1 MNEIVKKVKNNNFLI
16 YVIGLSIMIFTIV
29 LIRAAT
35 SAITWDEAYTYIAY
49 AKNFSIK
56 ELIDI
61 GSNLANNHILNTVM
75 IAIIDKLC
83 NIPYNEFIIRLP
95 NIIMLIFYFIGSY
108 MISRD
113 EKHKYLLFTGLV
125 LNYYVM
131 EFFGLARGYG
141 MATSFT
147 IWMCYFFKKAS
158 KNDYD
163 DKNIFISVI
172 FGLLACYS
180 NTISILSLFAIC
192 LIYLMQLIRK
202 KETIKFIKRNI
213 IKIIP
218 IAILL
223 IYIVIFHFIVTG
235 SDKPVFG
242 GTGEAKGLTIIGFL
256 EKNFVWMFVE
266 NSGINI
272 VVSIIGII
280 FIIVSILFFRK
291 EILKRPFFSVILALI
306 IALIVPSMILGKPYP
321 IERCL
326 IPLWPL
332 VVLGIVDIYSLWTD
346 KMNIKISKIV
356 TGCII
361 FVLIFAF
368 VIRIN
373 IKETRTWKNNY
384 PVRDIAYQALFEQR
398 TLTPEEYEE
407 NKGYFGLEFYRQKI
421 LEQYNFDIVPKQ

>member
-1 MNEIVKKVKNNNFLI
+1 MREIAKKVKNNNFLI
-16 YVIGLSIMIFTIV
+16 YVIGLSLVIFTIV
-29 LIRAAT
+29 LIRAVT

-49 AKNFSIK
+49 VKNFNMQQ
-56 ELIDI
+56 LIDI
-61 GSNLANNHILNTVM
+61 SSNLANNHILNTLM
-75 IAIIDKLC
+75 ITIMDKLC

-108 MISRD
+108 MISKD
-113 EKHKYLLFTGLV
+113 EKHKYLLFSGLV

-141 MATSFT
+141 IAASFV

-158 KNDYD
+158 INNYD

-180 NTISILSLFAIC
+180 NTISILALFVIC
-192 LIYLMQLIRK
+192 LIYLIQLIRK
-202 KETIKFIKRNI
+202 KETLTFIKRNI

-218 IAILL
+218 IAIFL
-223 IYIVIFHFIVTG
+223 IYIVVFHFIVTG

-256 EKNFVWMFVE
+256 EKNFIWMFVE
-266 NSGINI
+266 NSIINI
-272 VVSIIGII
+272 VVSVIGVI
-280 FIIVSILFFRK
+280 FIIVSTVFFRK
-291 EILKRPFFSVILALI
+291 KILERPFFCAILALI
-306 IALIVPSMILGKPYP
+306 VTLILPSMILGKPYP

-332 VVLGIVDIYSLWTD
+332 VVLGIVDIYSLWTN
-346 KMNIKISKIV
+346 KMNIKISKII
-356 TGCII
+356 TGII
-361 FVLIFAF
+361 LFSLIMLFA
-368 VIRIN
+368 IRIN
-373 IKETRTWKNNY
+373 VKETRTWKNNY
-384 PVRDIAYQALFEQR
+384 PVRDIVYQALAEGR
-398 TLTPEEYEE
+398 TLTQEEYES

-421 LEQYNFDIVPKQ
+421 LEEYNVDILPKQ

>member
-1 MNEIVKKVKNNNFLI
+1 MKEIAKNIKNNNFFV
-16 YVIGLSIMIFTIV
+16 YVVGVSIIVFTIV
-29 LIRAAT
+29 LVRAAT

-49 AKNFSIK
+49 AKDFNIQQ
-56 ELIDI
+56 LIDI
-61 GSNLANNHILNTVM
+61 HSNFANNHIINTIM
-75 IAIIDKLC
+75 IAIVDNLC

-108 MISRD
+108 KISKD
-113 EKHKYLLFTGLV
+113 EKHKYLLFSGLI

-141 MATSFT
+141 IATSFT

-158 KNDYD
+158 KNNYD

-180 NTISILSLFAIC
+180 NTISILSLFTIC
-192 LIYLMQLIRK
+192 LIYLIQLIRK

-218 IAILL
+218 IAIFL
-223 IYIVIFHFIVTG
+223 IYIIIFHFIVTG

-242 GTGEAKGLTIIGFL
+242 GTGEAKGLTIVGFL

-266 NSGINI
+266 NSVINI
-272 VVSIIGII
+272 AVSIIVLL
-280 FIIVSILFFRK
+280 FIIISTVVFRK
-291 EILKRPFFSVILALI
+291 QIIEKPFFSAILVLI
-306 IALIVPSMILGKPYP
+306 IALIVPSTILGKPYP

-332 VVLGIVDIYSLWTD
+332 VVLGLVDMYSLWTD
-346 KMNIKISKIV
+346 
-356 TGCII
+356 
-361 FVLIFAF
+361 
-368 VIRIN
+368 
-373 IKETRTWKNNY
+373 
-384 PVRDIAYQALFEQR
+384 
-398 TLTPEEYEE
+398 
-407 NKGYFGLEFYRQKI
+407 
-421 LEQYNFDIVPKQ
+421 

>member
-1 MNEIVKKVKNNNFLI
+1 MREIAKNVKNNNFLV
-16 YVIGLSIMIFTIV
+16 YAIGLSIVIFTIV
-29 LIRAAT
+29 LVRAVT

-49 AKNFSIK
+49 AKDFSIQQ
-56 ELIDI
+56 LIDI
-61 GSNLANNHILNTVM
+61 HSNFANNHIINTLM
-75 IAIIDKLC
+75 IAIADNLF

-108 MISRD
+108 MISKD
-113 EKHKYLLFTGLV
+113 EKHKYLLFSGLV

-141 MATSFT
+141 IAASFT

-180 NTISILSLFAIC
+180 NTISILSLFVIC
-192 LIYLMQLIRK
+192 LIYLIQLIRK
-202 KETIKFIKRNI
+202 KETIEFLKRNV

-218 IAILL
+218 IAIFL

-266 NSGINI
+266 NSIVNI
-272 VVSIIGII
+272 VVSIIGLL
-280 FIIVSILFFRK
+280 FIIVSAIFFRK
-291 EILKRPFFSVILALI
+291 QILERQFFSAILLLI
-306 IALIVPSMILGKPYP
+306 IVLIVPSTILGKPYP

-326 IPLWPL
+326 IPLWPI
-332 VVLGIVDIYSLWTD
+332 VVLGIVDIYSLWTE
-346 KMNIKISKIV
+346 KMTIKISRII
-356 TGCII
+356 TGCLI
-361 FVLIFAF
+361 FILIFAF
-368 VIRIN
+368 AIRIN
-373 IKETRTWKNNY
+373 IKTTRTWKNNY
-384 PVRDIAYQALFEQR
+384 VVRDIAYNALFEHR
-398 TLTPEEYEE
+398 TLTKEEYEE
-407 NKGYFGLEFYRQKI
+407 NKDFYGLEFYRQKI
-421 LEQYNFDIVPKQ
+421 LEKYNFDIIPK

>member
-1 MNEIVKKVKNNNFLI
+1 MKEIAKNIKNNNFFV
-16 YVIGLSIMIFTIV
+16 YVVGVSIIVFTIV
-29 LIRAAT
+29 LVRAAT

-49 AKNFSIK
+49 AKDFNIQQ
-56 ELIDI
+56 LIDI
-61 GSNLANNHILNTVM
+61 HSNFANNHIINTIM
-75 IAIIDKLC
+75 IAIVDNLC

-108 MISRD
+108 KISKD
-113 EKHKYLLFTGLV
+113 EKHKYLLFSGLI

-141 MATSFT
+141 IATSFT

-158 KNDYD
+158 KNNYD

-180 NTISILSLFAIC
+180 NTISILSLFTIC
-192 LIYLMQLIRK
+192 LIYLIQLIRK

-218 IAILL
+218 IAIFL
-223 IYIVIFHFIVTG
+223 IYIIIFHFIVTG

-242 GTGEAKGLTIIGFL
+242 GTGEAKGLTIVGFL

-266 NSGINI
+266 NSVINI
-272 VVSIIGII
+272 AVSIIVLL
-280 FIIVSILFFRK
+280 FIIISTVVFRK
-291 EILKRPFFSVILALI
+291 QIIEKPFFSAILVLI
-306 IALIVPSMILGKPYP
+306 IALIVPSTILGKPYP

-332 VVLGIVDIYSLWTD
+332 VVLGLVDMYSLWTD
-346 KMNIKISKIV
+346 KINIKIGKLV
-356 TGCII
+356 TGGII
-361 FVLIFAF
+361 LILIFAF
-368 VIRIN
+368 TIRIN
-373 IKETRTWKNNY
+373 IKTTRTWNNNY
-384 PVRDIAYQALFEQR
+384 QVRDIAYQALFEQR
-398 TLTPEEYEE
+398 TLTKEEYEE
-407 NKGYFGLEFYRQKI
+407 NQGFYGLEFYRQKI
-421 LEQYNFDIVPKQ
+421 LEKYNFDIIPK

>member
-1 MNEIVKKVKNNNFLI
+1 MQENIKNKNINNFLI
-16 YVIGLSIMIFTIV
+16 YVIGLSIVIFVIV
-29 LIRAAT
+29 LVRAAT

-49 AKNFSIK
+49 VKNFSIQQ
-56 ELIDI
+56 LIDI
-61 GSNLANNHILNTVM
+61 NSNLANNHIMNTIM
-75 IAIIDKLC
+75 IVVADRLSGISF
-83 NIPYNEFIIRLP
+83 NEFIIRLP
-95 NIIMLIFYFIGSY
+95 NIIMLIFYFLGSY
-108 MISRD
+108 MFSKD

-141 MATSFT
+141 IACSFI
-147 IWMCYFFKKAS
+147 IWMCYFVKKAS
-158 KNDYD
+158 KNNYD
-163 DKNIFISVI
+163 TKNIFISVI

-180 NTISILSLFAIC
+180 NTISILALGSIC
-192 LIYLMQLIRK
+192 LMYLIQLICK
-202 KETIKFIKRNI
+202 KELVKFIKSNI

-218 IAILL
+218 ISILL

-266 NSGINI
+266 NETINI
-272 VVSIIGII
+272 VVSVLIVAYIILSVI
-280 FIIVSILFFRK
+280 FFRK
-291 EILKRPFFSVILALI
+291 KIIERPFFSIFLILILTLI
-306 IALIVPSMILGKPYP
+306 LPSIILQKPYP

-332 VVLGIVDIYSLWTD
+332 VVIGMIDMYSLWIE
-346 KMNIKISKIV
+346 KINIKNSKII
-356 TGCII
+356 TGTII
-361 FVLIFAF
+361 CLLIVMFF
-368 VIRIN
+368 MRIN

-384 PVRDIAYQALFEQR
+384 QVRDVVYNALAEKR
-398 TLTPEEYEE
+398 TLTQEEYEK

-421 LEQYNFDIVPKQ
+421 LEKYNVDIIPKQ